1 MYLRYFSVLFL
12 KLNGNK
18 IEVYMYLYSFIR
30 KENLNR
36 DLSQMKLCLKVDNN
50 IEDFDDYLILVN

>member
-30 KENLNR
+30 KENLSR
-36 DLSQMKLCLKVDNN
+36 GLSQMKLYLKFDNN
-50 IEDFDDYLILVN
+50 VEDFLMIIWY